1 MPLKQ
6 CFLRIVLSDQLW
18 CCFSNSVAVISISYH
33 TAGVKTF
40 WSVNSFFKADLNVP
54 ELMYISEQF
63 MPMPLVLKSHAKIL
77 SLSLSSVLSLSI
89 SLSLFLSLTLTEST
103 VQSTHESLLDGRGS
117 YLLVLVCDDGVK
129 QNVKLNAAFISYI
142 IYILTCTFRRNRQ

>member
-1 MPLKQ
+1 MYYQTSFGVVFQIASRSFQSATTPPGLKLFDPSTL
-6 CFLRIVLSDQLW
+6 FLSRFKCARAYVYLRTVHVHAPCVKII
-18 CCFSNSVAVISISYH
+18 CKNS
-33 TAGVKTF
+33 
-40 WSVNSFFKADLNVP
+40 
-54 ELMYISEQF
+54 
-63 MPMPLVLKSHAKIL
+63 L
-77 SLSLSSVLSLSI
+77 SLSLSSVLPLSI

-117 YLLVLVCDDGVK
+117 YLLALVCVK